1 LDSDDSGPQR
11 SPTFQLLR
19 LADPVIHGP
28 RRPQQDY
35 RHHRQAELRKQLAEL
50 NAQMRATP
58 VGSPERDALLI
69 PMEPL
74 LNAVL
79 ALADELHC

>member
-1 LDSDDSGPQR
+1 VVVGTLI
-11 SPTFQLLR
+11 
-19 LADPVIHGP
+19 ADAHAAM
-28 RRPQQDY
+28 DY
-35 RHHRQAELRKQLAEL
+35 RHHRLAELHKQLAEL
-50 NAQMRATP
+50 NAQVRATP

-74 LNAVL
+74 LNTVL

>member
-1 LDSDDSGPQR
+1 MPTLPAHLSMAEQHQALDSGDSGPQR

-35 RHHRQAELRKQLAEL
+35 RHYRQAELRKQLAEL
-50 NAQMRATP
+50 YAQ
-58 VGSPERDALLI
+58 L
-69 PMEPL
+69 
-74 LNAVL
+74 
-79 ALADELHC
+79 